1 LNQGV
6 SGNTNDWGTVPGST
20 ATNTAAITIP
30 ATNLNGYYR
39 LVYP

>member
-1 LNQGV
+1 V

-20 ATNTAAITIP
+20 TTNAASISILN
-30 ATNLNGYYR
+30 TNLNDHYR